1 MLSTKNLIN
10 TGLQVS
16 RFSLLFGTALL
27 LLFFFTDNNDLLV
40 ALVSVPLIL
49 VMGLCNLKL
58 LVQLVWRG
66 YQEQESRKALWRA
79 GALMSL
85 NIPAALLYA
94 KLVLV
99 RLVNTTNQPLQHVVV
114 VGCGEQRPLADLPPG
129 QATILWLPISTACFE
144 RTVSVQYSTGSTTQQ
159 AIIDGYVVEG
169 RRINMKLGS
178 DQQVAVTKR

>member
-10 TGLQVS
+10 TSLQVS

-27 LLFFFTDNNDLLV
+27 LLFFFTDNDDLLV

-49 VMGLCNLKL
+49 VMGLYNLKL

-94 KLVLV
+94 KLVLM
-99 RLVNTTNQPLQHVVV
+99 LSNTTNQPLRHVVV

-129 QATILWLPISTACFE
+129 QATILWLPISAACFE

-159 AIIDGYVVEG
+159 AVIDGYVVEG
-169 RRINMKLGS
+169 RRINVKLGS